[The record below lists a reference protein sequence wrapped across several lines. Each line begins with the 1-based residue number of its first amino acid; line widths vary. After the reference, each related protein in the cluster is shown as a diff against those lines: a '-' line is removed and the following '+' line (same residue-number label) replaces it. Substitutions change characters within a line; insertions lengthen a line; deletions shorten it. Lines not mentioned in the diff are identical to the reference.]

1 MVQLFLII
9 AEIFGAGDTGGQGKG
24 LIVLYAHINIGNTV
38 VVGVDIHIIRLIVL
52 SREQLAAILKQP
64 ISQRHIAVPVEA
76 EDVGQDVPFGVERD
90 VTGGHGRAA
99 PFSLI
104 CFIFVP
110 ADEGIAGA
118 FGIRH
123 VRRNLCAVIDA
134 SAVGGAALVQRHAV
148 AQLKRQH
155 VLVTGVVDIRDILC
169 AACLEGD

>member
-9 AEIFGAGDTGGQGKG
+9 AEIFGAGDTSGQSKD
-24 LIVLYAHINIGNTV
+24 LIVLHSYINIGNTV
-38 VVGVDIHIIRLIVL
+38 VIGVGIHTIRLIVL
-52 SREQLAAILKQP
+52 SCEQLAAIVKQP
-64 ISQRHIAVPVEA
+64 VSQRHIAVPVEA
-76 EDVGQDVPFGVERD
+76 EEIGHGIPLGVERE

-99 PFSLI
+99 PFSLT

-134 SAVGGAALVQRHAV
+134 SVVGGAALVQRHAV

-155 VLVTGVVDIRDILC
+155 VLATGVVDIRDILC
-169 AACLEGD
+169 AVGFEGD

>member
-9 AEIFGAGDTGGQGKG
+9 AEIFGAGDASGQSKD
-24 LIVLYAHINIGNTV
+24 LIVLHSYINIGNTV
-38 VVGVDIHIIRLIVL
+38 VIGVGIHTIRLIVL
-52 SREQLAAILKQP
+52 SCEQLAAILKQP

-76 EDVGQDVPFGVERD
+76 EEIGHGIPLGVERE

-110 ADEGIAGA
+110 ADEGIASA

-123 VRRNLCAVIDA
+123 VHRNFRAVVGVSAGRGTTLVQNYSVAQVETQCVPVTGIVA
-134 SAVGGAALVQRHAV
+134 IHHILRAVGF
-148 AQLKRQH
+148 
-155 VLVTGVVDIRDILC
+155 
-169 AACLEGD
+169 EGD

>member
-9 AEIFGAGDTGGQGKG
+9 AEIFGAGDTGGQGKD
-24 LIVLYAHINIGNTV
+24 LIVLYAHINVGNAV

-52 SREQLAAILKQP
+52 SREQLAAIIKQP

-104 CFIFVP
+104 CFIFIP

-134 SAVGGAALVQRHAV
+134 SAVGGAAIVQTYSV
-148 AQLKRQH
+148 TQIETQC
-155 VLVTGVVDIRDILC
+155 VSVTGIVEIHHILR
-169 AACLEGD
+169 AVGFEGD